1 MRRDLRTALSGIYG
15 EAEVVRSLSTAVL
28 GWPVCLQKALMSD
41 GGGAQMEAVCGMTG
55 VCITFACTAV
65 GPFINRREERSYK
78 GLQQAVLI
86 GNNNEKYP

>member
-41 GGGAQMEAVCGMTG
+41 GGGAQMEACMWDD
-55 VCITFACTAV
+55 
-65 GPFINRREERSYK
+65 RRVRHSCLYCCWSIHQPQRRAK
-78 GLQQAVLI
+78 L
-86 GNNNEKYP
+86 